1 MRCSRENLAN
11 IKGRIAGE
19 TGVSFES
26 AAVRP
31 GARFVL
37 AALALVLVLSSMG
50 VYAAKRFTISREFL
64 RAQEAGKPGV
74 FKGEAVKNSEVKGED
89 AKESASKQAG
99 KAPDQD
105 GEASEKVGVS
115 SDQVPEEGFV
125 NGFRISAPFAYN
137 ENEYS
142 VSRYAHKG
150 IDFVAP
156 KGTPVLAAASGT
168 VRLSEYSPSYGYHV
182 IIDHADGFSTLYAHM
197 ESLTAE
203 AGQQVEAGDQIGTVG
218 STGMSTGPHLH
229 LELRIDDEPVDP
241 SDYWE

>member
-50 VYAAKRFTISREFL
+50 VYAARRFTISREFL
-64 RAQEAGKPGV
+64 KASEAGKPGI
-74 FKGEAVKNSEVKGED
+74 FNEEAIQDSE
-89 AKESASKQAG
+89 G
-99 KAPDQD
+99 KADEAE
-105 GEASEKVGVS
+105 GVMSNEHSGAASENVGAS
-115 SDQVPEEGFV
+115 SDQVPEVGFV

-229 LELRIDDEPVDP
+229 LELRIYDEPVDP